1 MPKIGKRALFFTFIN
16 LIQFRV
22 MIFLIKRPSGYIK
35 NNIFTPKISSTSCMK
50 SLQRIFFGVVFLLAL
65 LLIIESCA
73 PTRRTTTHKKHKS
86 VPCPCEN
93 EGRR

>member
-1 MPKIGKRALFFTFIN
+1 N
-16 LIQFRV
+16 LIHFFAE
-22 MIFLIKRPSGYIK
+22 IFLIKMPTGYVK
-35 NNIFTPKISSTSCMK
+35 NNIFMPKLSSTYCMK
-50 SLQRIFFGVVFLLAL
+50 TLQRFFLGVVFLLTL
-65 LLIIESCA
+65 LLMFESCA